1 MYTNTPTSNLNQSVP
16 SVDYQCNQ
24 YLTSPK
30 EIVLMLMTSCV
41 AWNNQ
46 TVDI

>member
-1 MYTNTPTSNLNQSVP
+1 
-16 SVDYQCNQ
+16 
-24 YLTSPK
+24 
-30 EIVLMLMTSCV
+30 MLMTSCV